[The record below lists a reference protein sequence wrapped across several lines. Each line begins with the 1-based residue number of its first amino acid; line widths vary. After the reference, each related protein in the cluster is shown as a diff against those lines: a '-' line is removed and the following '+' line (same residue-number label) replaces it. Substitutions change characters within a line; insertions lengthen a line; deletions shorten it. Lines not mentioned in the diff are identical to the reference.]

1 VSAPGDRPAIGSR
14 AAWRTLFVTSLVTF
28 MVSLEI
34 TIIALALPE
43 IRVAF
48 PDASE
53 STLSWA
59 ITAYNIGVASL
70 LLVAGWAADR
80 FGRKRLFLVGI
91 AVFGLGSLG
100 AGLAVN
106 APMLIAMRALQ
117 SIGGALQ
124 FPSGLALLLPA
135 FPPERRQ
142 AAIGVWGAM
151 GGLAAAVGPSL
162 GALLVDG
169 FGWRAVFLINVPVA
183 VFAIWRGR
191 AWLAESRGEGVPA
204 RVDVV
209 SVPLASLGVGAVILG
224 IVEGG
229 SWGWVSGGTL
239 TAYAIGLALIA
250 VFLVRSRR
258 HPAPL
263 FDLGLFR
270 KRSFTIG
277 NVGGIVFVV
286 AFFGWLVL
294 LPTYVQNVWGW
305 SVLQTGFAI
314 APGPMVS
321 VVVSPLVGRLADR
334 IGNGPILT
342 VGGLA
347 GAAGMTLHLL
357 LTGTEPSYVT
367 GLLLPELLV
376 GVSAGC
382 SFAMLVGATMR
393 DVPPRQF
400 GMGGAGRTT
409 IFQLSVAL
417 GIAVAVAIV
426 GRPAGPAEALRN
438 IQASW
443 RLALACF
450 LVQAAVFAFA
460 FPRQRGHDVHPEGAN
475 AVADVG

>member
-1 VSAPGDRPAIGSR
+1 VSTTQGRPAIGSR

-34 TIIALALPE
+34 TVIALALPE
-43 IRVAF
+43 IRQAF
-48 PDASE
+48 PEASE

-80 FGRKRLFLVGI
+80 YGRKRVFLAGI

-100 AGLAVN
+100 AGLAVS

-117 SIGGALQ
+117 SIGGAMQ

-151 GGLAAAVGPSL
+151 GGLAAAVGPSA

-191 AWLAESRGEGVPA
+191 HWLAESTGEGVPA
-204 RVDVV
+204 RVDVL

-224 IVEGG
+224 IVEGP
-229 SWGWVSGGTL
+229 SWGWGSAGTL
-239 TAYAIGLALIA
+239 VAYAVGLILVT
-250 VFLVRSRR
+250 VFVVRSRR

-270 KRSFTIG
+270 QRSYTIG
-277 NVGGIVFVV
+277 NLGGIVFVV

-305 SVLQTGFAI
+305 SVLHTGFAI

-347 GAAGMTLHLL
+347 GAGGMALHLV
-357 LTGTEPSYVT
+357 LTGTDPSFVT

-393 DVPPRQF
+393 DVQPRQF
-400 GMGGAGRTT
+400 GMAGAGRTT

-426 GRPAGPAEALRN
+426 GRPTGPQDALRAL
-438 IQASW
+438 QASW
-443 RLALACF
+443 RLALVCF
-450 LVQAAVFAFA
+450 LAQAVVFAFA
-460 FPRQRGHDVHPEGAN
+460 FPRQHRYD
-475 AVADVG
+475 AVAVSGTAT